1 MLHDSGIG
9 NDATRLP
16 FPSLNEQADLAEKHG
31 ADILLFCPDPGHYV
45 TSSSTS
51 RRVKLY
57 ERDAIGGIAYSVGL
71 GKWISGGNWSRRL
84 CSIGCVRLRY
94 VIPALMRKR
103 TGWLSGIMWRGR
115 FDRNTEHTIEKV
127 LMVGKPV
134 ASYLSLV
141 FMCLGGAV
149 WHGARD
155 SQRCNHYC

>member
-1 MLHDSGIG
+1 MIQELGMMLHVYHFLHLM
-9 NDATRLP
+9 NRLTWP
-16 FPSLNEQADLAEKHG
+16 KSMVLISCFSVQT
-31 ADILLFCPDPGHYV
+31 PGHYV